1 MPRMALDWQEGG
13 PNPSASPTASLAA
26 ILGQIPTGLTQPW
39 PPPVL
44 LCALAVLLPSPL
56 CSLLQI
62 LAGSGP
68 QNTLEFT
75 LILLDGTQH
84 WHCGCKRLLELGGL
98 TAAAPLMPQSGVL
111 LFALAIC
118 CAVPCALAF
127 TLAPLAPLTM
137 RTW

>member
-26 ILGQIPTGLTQPW
+26 ILGQIPTGLTEPW

-44 LCALAVLLPSPL
+44 LCALAVLLSSPL
-56 CSLLQI
+56 LRFYKI
-62 LAGSGP
+62 PAGSGP
-68 QNTLEFT
+68 QNTSCFGDLQRFYLT
-75 LILLDGTQH
+75 GPS
-84 WHCGCKRLLELGGL
+84 CKRLLQLGGL

>member
-26 ILGQIPTGLTQPW
+26 ILGQIPTGLTEPW

-68 QNTLEFT
+68 QSQN
-75 LILLDGTQH
+75 
-84 WHCGCKRLLELGGL
+84 KLLEISLP
-98 TAAAPLMPQSGVL
+98 AAAASSASSIWVDSQQ
-111 LFALAIC
+111 
-118 CAVPCALAF
+118 
-127 TLAPLAPLTM
+127 
-137 RTW
+137 RRH